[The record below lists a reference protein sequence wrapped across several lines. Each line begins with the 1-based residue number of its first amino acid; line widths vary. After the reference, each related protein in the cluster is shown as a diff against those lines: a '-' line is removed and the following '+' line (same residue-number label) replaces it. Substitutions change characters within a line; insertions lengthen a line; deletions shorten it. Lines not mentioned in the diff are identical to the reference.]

1 MPPLPRRFYPDE
13 RVYYRKLEANVARYS
28 RSQLA
33 GMVVLG
39 STGEAPALDDAETR
53 DVLRTAAEA
62 AAPEKVLIAGVNRE
76 SLHAVIELAETA
88 AKFQYDAVLVRTP
101 TYYSTQMTPSV
112 VANYFRAVAD
122 RSPLPVVLYNIPR
135 CVPYQIPVEM
145 VAELAHH
152 PNIIAIKDSSGSL
165 ERIKGIVE
173 ATRGVAKRTVTVTPV
188 FEAVT
193 TRMLNAVAT
202 LSATF
207 VPAGDLAGGPA
218 IAVAP
223 PAAPLKTR
231 TKEVGFQV
239 LTGSASII
247 LPSLEAGASGA
258 ILGFA
263 ACAPEAC
270 YEVYFAWKDRDAKL
284 AADKQASIA
293 TPNQR
298 IVAEMGIAGVKYACD
313 FNGYYGGY
321 PRQPLLPLNGGAEGR
336 GRVPSGRDPKLRR
349 ESPGDGSLPCVVTVR
364 DNIRRELTP
373 CEFPADLVCCEQ
385 DWRALQ
391 EEPTGYRAR
400 RSSHARK
407 QFLRSHAR
415 QFAGR
420 RRDQSRE
427 SKVESRPERQCR
439 IAGSHNDAGDVVRS
453 CRSKFEQG

>member
-1 MPPLPRRFYPDE
+1 MLIEGVFAAVTTPFYPDE

-39 STGEAPALDDAETR
+39 STGEAPALDDVETR

-76 SLHAVIELAETA
+76 SLHAVLELAHTA
-88 AKFQYDAVLVRTP
+88 AQFHYDAVLVRTP

-165 ERIKGIVE
+165 DRIKGIVE
-173 ATRGVAKRTVTVTPV
+173 STRGMAKRTVTVTPV

-193 TRMLNAVAT
+193 SRMQNAVST

-207 VPAGDLAGGPA
+207 VQASDLAGGPA
-218 IAVAP
+218 LAVAP
-223 PAAPLKTR
+223 PAAPIKTR
-231 TKEVGFQV
+231 TREVGFQV
-239 LTGSASII
+239 LTGSAANI

-293 TPNQR
+293 MPNQR
-298 IVAEMGIAGVKYACD
+298 IVAEFGIAGVKYACD

-321 PRQPLLPLNGGAEGR
+321 PRQPLLPLTVEQKAE
-336 GRVPSGRDPKLRR
+336 VEQMLA
-349 ESPGDGSLPCVVTVR
+349 E
-364 DNIRRELTP
+364 IR
-373 CEFPADLVCCEQ
+373 
-385 DWRALQ
+385 
-391 EEPTGYRAR
+391 
-400 RSSHARK
+400 
-407 QFLRSHAR
+407 
-415 QFAGR
+415 
-420 RRDQSRE
+420 
-427 SKVESRPERQCR
+427 
-439 IAGSHNDAGDVVRS
+439 N
-453 CRSKFEQG
+453 